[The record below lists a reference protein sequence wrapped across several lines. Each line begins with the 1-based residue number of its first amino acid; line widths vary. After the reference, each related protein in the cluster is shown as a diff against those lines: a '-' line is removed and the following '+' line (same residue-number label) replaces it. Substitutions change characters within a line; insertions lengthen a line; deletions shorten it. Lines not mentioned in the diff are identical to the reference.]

1 MTKIVNVLR
10 YVLLAVA
17 ALVAS
22 GAANA
27 VELGTR
33 TSSLG
38 GVTVNVT
45 AKSVAPGAAVWEFD
59 VALNTHSQDL
69 SDDLVKNS
77 VLIEAK
83 GARHA
88 PLAWEGAPPGG
99 HHRSG
104 VLRFKGLAKL
114 PDAIELQIR
123 RPGEPAPRSFRWD
136 LK

>member
-1 MTKIVNVLR
+1 MNVLR
-10 YVLLAVA
+10 GLFFLVA
-17 ALVAS
+17 ALIAS
-22 GAANA
+22 GVVNA

-33 TSSLG
+33 TNSEG
-38 GVTVNVT
+38 GVTVSVK
-45 AKSVAPGAAVWEFD
+45 AKNVAPGAAVWEFD

-77 VLIEAK
+77 VLIDAK
-83 GARHA
+83 GARHE

-104 VLRFKGLAKL
+104 VLRFKGLVKL
-114 PDAIELQIR
+114 PGAVELQIR